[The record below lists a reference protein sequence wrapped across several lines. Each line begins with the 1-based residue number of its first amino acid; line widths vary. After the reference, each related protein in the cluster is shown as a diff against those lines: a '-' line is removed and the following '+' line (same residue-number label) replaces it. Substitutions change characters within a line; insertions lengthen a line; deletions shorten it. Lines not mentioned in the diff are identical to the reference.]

1 MSYARY
7 SNSRISVSFFLCV
20 AFGRLFCSRRL
31 YLYRISGC
39 KMMQILLAI
48 NGETCHV
55 IRKPFFFF
63 QDANCDGR
71 LVKKDDREIIFFF

>member
-1 MSYARY
+1 
-7 SNSRISVSFFLCV
+7 
-20 AFGRLFCSRRL
+20 
-31 YLYRISGC
+31 
-39 KMMQILLAI
+39 MMQILLAI

-71 LVKKDDREIIFFF
+71 LVKKDDREIFFFFCFSGKVILLYYYYYDKFSIQILFTN